1 MSFKGEV
8 GFARMTNLM
17 MNVFIGIV
25 LGMTFLFVTNDVA
38 MTPAATLA
46 ISFAQAFVL
55 SVCVGYAMGD
65 IIPTLGIAQ
74 KVCDALGL
82 QSGFMRHLVTS
93 LILSLVNV
101 TVILCLCMFINI
113 VKEGGFGVVCQ
124 VVVQLWP
131 IAIAAG
137 FLGIACTLKLAMAI
151 ASRLSGFDPSM
162 ASG

>member
-65 IIPTLGIAQ
+65 IVPTLGLAQ
-74 KVCDALGL
+74 RICGALGL
-82 QSGFMRHLVTS
+82 KSGLLRHLVTCAV
-93 LILSLVNV
+93 LDVVNV
-101 TVILCLCMFINI
+101 SIILCLCMFINI
-113 VKEGGFGVVCQ
+113 VKDGALQ
-124 VVVQLWP
+124 PPLQL
-131 IAIAAG
+131 
-137 FLGIACTLKLAMAI
+137 
-151 ASRLSGFDPSM
+151 SRNYGR
-162 ASG
+162 